1 MSLEFDILEEQVYTL
16 DAFSITCNELLS
28 DQNRLGDFVRFALT
42 GGNYDPDGIN
52 THQAVIDPIQNIL
65 DDNHL
70 VDVVRDY
77 DSLLGLTRHIAFNSA
92 ITVYPAAKFEDT
104 LSKNI
109 HIKVNLVGDDGV
121 SRVLFEH

>member
-1 MSLEFDILEEQVYTL
+1 MSLEFDNLDEQVYTL

-42 GGNYDPDGIN
+42 GGYYDPDGIDD
-52 THQAVIDPIQNIL
+52 HQAIIDPIQNTL
-65 DDNHL
+65 DDDHII
-70 VDVVRDY
+70 DVVRDY
-77 DSLLGLTRHIAFNSA
+77 DSLLGLTHHIAFNSP
-92 ITVYPAAKFEDT
+92 ITVYPAAKYEDT